1 MPEHKNMIANCLT
14 KPKCPRCDKQL
25 FCSDIEEY
33 DYVCANCDENF
44 YECEVE

>member
-1 MPEHKNMIANCLT
+1 MITNCLT

-33 DYVCANCDENF
+33 DYVCVNCDCILLNDFKSNIFEN
-44 YECEVE
+44 